1 MKNTLYILLL
11 FLFLLSCGKSR
22 TKQCPDLVKAESL
35 MLSAADSA
43 LSILSAMPVPTNK
56 AQYALWC
63 LLLTQAQDKN
73 HIRHTSDSLIQIAL
87 HYFEKQPDL
96 HRQATALYYAGR
108 VQDDLYNK
116 VEAADYYVQ
125 AFDRAAQVKEYHLM
139 ALISNCL
146 GRLYLDMDLKDKALE
161 QQFLS
166 YTSDSLAKDTIGVI
180 YSLREIGSC
189 YLHLNK
195 LDSALLFYQKAL
207 TLSGQMKD
215 TLANALLNNI
225 AVVYREQNK
234 IEQAIT
240 YFHKAMEKTKKQND
254 LYANYS
260 ALGWAYLIQQQLDS
274 AAYYLVQSTQS
285 DNYYTKAGS
294 YTRLYDLEIKR
305 NNYKLATT
313 YNELYL
319 QYRDSVDNVKLKAK
333 VAEVKSKYDYEKQ
346 QNAIQSL
353 ELKKSRQAKNYAY
366 LVSGLLCA
374 IMLIYILYQKRLNR
388 KEKELQKN
396 KDELQLYKN
405 QLEDNET
412 KIKENQIIIAA
423 NRKEIEA
430 AQKKNEILATQN
442 EELLTTNIAE
452 IEKKQRENEAL
463 IARSNSEIEK
473 KQQEKE
479 ELIKQKQELIARSNS
494 EILEK
499 QQEKEELIKQNQQF
513 MARSNSEIL
522 EKQRINEVLMQ
533 KNNDLRSEIYKKEA
547 QLKENKISENQI
559 IHVKNYL
566 IQKERHHVERIA
578 IQDPILKP
586 LLLCAN
592 EKKAYSQK
600 NWKEAIMVIDDL
612 YDGLITKLRHSSF
625 SLTENDI
632 RACSLLLI
640 NFRNVEIAYVTE
652 SDVRATHKRIERLAK
667 KLKVPKG
674 ETMITFLLG
683 DLRMEMSTHVDN

>member
-96 HRQATALYYAGR
+96 HRQTTALYYAGR

-195 LDSALLFYQKAL
+195 LDSALLFYQKSL

-294 YTRLYDLEIKR
+294 YIRLYDLEIKR

-313 YNELYL
+313 YNDLYL

-430 AQKKNEILATQN
+430 AQKKNEIQATQN

-463 IARSNSEIEK
+463 IARSNSD
-473 KQQEKE
+473 
-479 ELIKQKQELIARSNS
+479 
-494 EILEK
+494 
-499 QQEKEELIKQNQQF
+499 
-513 MARSNSEIL
+513 IL
-522 EKQRINEVLMQ
+522 EKQRTNEVLMQ
-533 KNNDLRSEIYKKEA
+533 INKNLRSDINKKEA

-559 IHVKNYL
+559 IQVKDYL

-592 EKKAYSQK
+592 EKKAYSQE
-600 NWKEAIMVIDDL
+600 NWKEVIMVIDDL

>member
-1 MKNTLYILLL
+1 MKNTWYILLL

-22 TKQCPDLVKAESL
+22 IELSPDLVKAESL

-43 LSILSAMPVPTNK
+43 LSILSAMPAPTNK
-56 AQYALWC
+56 AQYATWC

-73 HIRHTSDSLIQIAL
+73 DIHHTSDSLIQVAL
-87 HYFEKQPDL
+87 RYFENQPNL

-125 AFDRAAQVKEYHLM
+125 AFDRAAQMKEYHLM

-396 KDELQLYKN
+396 KDELQQYKN
-405 QLEDNET
+405 HLEDNET

-430 AQKKNEILATQN
+430 TQKKNEILATQN
-442 EELLTTNIAE
+442 KELLTTNIAE

-463 IARSNSEIEK
+463 IARSNSEI
-473 KQQEKE
+473 
-479 ELIKQKQELIARSNS
+479 
-494 EILEK
+494 
-499 QQEKEELIKQNQQF
+499 
-513 MARSNSEIL
+513 L
-522 EKQRINEVLMQ
+522 EKQRTNEVLMQ
-533 KNNDLRSEIYKKEA
+533 INKNLRSDINKKEA

-592 EKKAYSQK
+592 EKKAYSQE
-600 NWKEAIMVIDDL
+600 NWKEVIMVIDDL

>member
-207 TLSGQMKD
+207 NLSGQMKD
-215 TLANALLNNI
+215 TLAAALFNDI
-225 AVVYREQNK
+225 AIVHREQNQ
-234 IEQAIT
+234 IEQAIL
-240 YFHKAMEKTKKQND
+240 YFHKALEKTTKQTN
-254 LYANYS
+254 LYATYS
-260 ALGWAYLIQQQLDS
+260 AIGAAYLMQHQLDS
-274 AAYYLVQSTQS
+274 AAYYLFQSIQS
-285 DNYYTKAGS
+285 ENYYTKVGS
-294 YTRLYDLEIKR
+294 YMRLYDLEKMR
-305 NNYKLATT
+305 GDYEQATE
-313 YNELYL
+313 YNDLYL
-319 QYRDSVDNVKLKAK
+319 QYHDSADHMELKTQI
-333 VAEVKSKYDYEKQ
+333 AEIESKYDYEKQ
-346 QNAIQSL
+346 QNTIQNL
-353 ELKKSRQAKNYAY
+353 ELKKSRQAKSYSY
-366 LVSGLLCA
+366 LVFGLVCA
-374 IMLIYILYQKRLNR
+374 IMLAYIIFLKRLHQ
-388 KEKELQKN
+388 KEKELQKHKETLQAQN
-396 KDELQLYKN
+396 K
-405 QLEDNET
+405 QLEANERQ
-412 KIKENQIIIAA
+412 IKENQAQITS
-423 NRKEIEA
+423 NSQEIEA
-430 AQKKNEILATQN
+430 AQQRNKILATQN
-442 EELLTTNIAE
+442 EELLTANIEE
-452 IEKKQRENEAL
+452 IEKNK
-463 IARSNSEIEK
+463 K
-473 KQQEKE
+473 KQQDNET
-479 ELIKQKQELIARSNS
+479 LIKKNQEYIAKSQS

-499 QQEKEELIKQNQQF
+499 QQQNEALLKESKTLIQEERHRVEYFTSQNPTLTKLRQSASTKEEY
-513 MARSNSEIL
+513 SE
-522 EKQRINEVLMQ
+522 
-533 KNNDLRSEIYKKEA
+533 D
-547 QLKENKISENQI
+547 
-559 IHVKNYL
+559 
-566 IQKERHHVERIA
+566 
-578 IQDPILKP
+578 
-586 LLLCAN
+586 
-592 EKKAYSQK
+592 
-600 NWKEAIMVIDDL
+600 WKEVIQVIDDL
-612 YDGLITKLRHSSF
+612 YNGLITKLKQASS
-625 SLTENDI
+625 SLSDDDI
-632 RACSLLLI
+632 LACSLLLI
-640 NFRNVEIAYVTE
+640 NLRNVDIANVTGK
-652 SDVRATHKRIERLAK
+652 DVRTIHKRIERLAK

-674 ETMITFLLG
+674 EDLVSFILG
-683 DLRMEMSTHVDN
+683 TLRLKMLTNVDNREI